1 MAQSTEL
8 MGDIMKDDD
17 HNYLGLRDYEMRRAK
32 DAPRGAVLAAMMVFL
47 VVVAATWFAAA
58 VLL

>member
-1 MAQSTEL
+1 

-17 HNYLGLRDYEMRRAK
+17 HNYLGLRDFEMRRAK
-32 DAPRGAVLAAMMVFL
+32 DAQRGAVLAGMMVFL

-58 VLL
+58 VRL